1 MFPRAHSG
9 PVDSLSPRSARPA
22 AAQLLTAA
30 LALVWGATAWSA
42 TKPPSASYGYIDTVP
57 EAPKSN
63 DPEPIVH
70 ISIDSVRVVEGDTG
84 LTQAAFTVR
93 LSTHFATPGA
103 TLRYSTQ
110 NRTAKLF
117 SDYLPVSGTLE
128 LNTTDLSY
136 TIVVP
141 VRGDSVVEGNE
152 RFALRLSNPPPR
164 SAFSDSIGICTIVND
179 ERASFVLSRAGL
191 TPFYGALSPAFGDA
205 NGDGFVDLPP
215 DINDGHGQFTQSLG
229 LSAFILPGFHHGT
242 AWCDYDRDGRSDLV
256 VLPYDEEPFESMAL
270 ELLHNLG
277 GDKFEDVAAP
287 LGMAIQGHGETAVWG
302 DFDGDGWPDL
312 FTPFYAHLP
321 PYRSFLWRNNHDGTF
336 TDIADSAGVALRGIP
351 EGLKPEGAD
360 AADWNGDGT
369 LDLYCASHLFLN
381 DGAGHFTDVRAAVGL
396 PVVFDEGAKFVDI
409 DNDGDL
415 DLYLRA
421 VSGPRLFRNDG
432 GTFTEVTQ
440 AAGLPPRPLYW
451 GDSWAD
457 VDNDGDTD
465 LLLVN
470 VSPYPTELYLN
481 QGDGTFVSDNVLASA
496 GISNFLSAWADVD
509 GDGDLDAGLG
519 ATDRKLLVNQID
531 QLPCQPNGSLWVWV
545 LDADSLT
552 VCYGATA
559 RLSEVG
565 GGPGT
570 TETRVV
576 DGGSGYLTQGGYPLH
591 FAGLGPAQY
600 SLEVRYPGAAGGT
613 VVGGIAIDPDQLS
626 GTSLFVFRDGRVVTG
641 VAPQGNLGAGRDR
654 PLPAQSTPYQPPSES
669 SALTAPWPVPAR
681 GVLNVPLR
689 LSGHQRADLSIHDVS
704 GRRVCMLAHDLLG
717 AGSHAL
723 TWDLRDDQ
731 GRPCPNGVYFVHLEL
746 DGRRAAERRIIVLR

>member
-1 MFPRAHSG
+1 ME
-9 PVDSLSPRSARPA
+9 RSARHSETP
-22 AAQLLTAA
+22 TA
-30 LALVWGATAWSA
+30 T
-42 TKPPSASYGYIDTVP
+42 
-57 EAPKSN
+57 
-63 DPEPIVH
+63 
-70 ISIDSVRVVEGDTG
+70 
-84 LTQAAFTVR
+84 
-93 LSTHFATPGA
+93 
-103 TLRYSTQ
+103 
-110 NRTAKLF
+110 
-117 SDYLPVSGTLE
+117 
-128 LNTTDLSY
+128 
-136 TIVVP
+136 
-141 VRGDSVVEGNE
+141 
-152 RFALRLSNPPPR
+152 
-164 SAFSDSIGICTIVND
+164 
-179 ERASFVLSRAGL
+179 
-191 TPFYGALSPAFGDA
+191 
-205 NGDGFVDLPP
+205 GFVDLPP

-256 VLPYDEEPFESMAL
+256 VPAL
-270 ELLHNLG
+270 RRG
-277 GDKFEDVAAP
+277 AFRIDGPRAPPQPRAATSSRTSP
-287 LGMAIQGHGETAVWG
+287 RRSEWHSRVTARPRCWG

-351 EGLKPEGAD
+351 EGLQAEGAD

-396 PVVFDEGAKFVDI
+396 PVVFDEGARFVDI

-531 QLPCQPNGSLWVWV
+531 QLPCQPHGSLWAWV

-570 TETRVV
+570 TQTRVV

-591 FAGLGPAQY
+591 FAGLGPAHY

-613 VVGGIAIDPDQLS
+613 VVGGIAIDPDELS
-626 GTSLFVFRDGRVVTG
+626 GSSLFVFRDGRVVTG
-641 VAPQGNLGAGRDR
+641 VAPQGNLAAGRDR

-669 SALTAPWPVPAR
+669 SMLAAPWPVPAR

-689 LSGHQRADLSIHDVS
+689 LSGHQRA
-704 GRRVCMLAHDLLG
+704 
-717 AGSHAL
+717 
-723 TWDLRDDQ
+723 
-731 GRPCPNGVYFVHLEL
+731 
-746 DGRRAAERRIIVLR
+746 